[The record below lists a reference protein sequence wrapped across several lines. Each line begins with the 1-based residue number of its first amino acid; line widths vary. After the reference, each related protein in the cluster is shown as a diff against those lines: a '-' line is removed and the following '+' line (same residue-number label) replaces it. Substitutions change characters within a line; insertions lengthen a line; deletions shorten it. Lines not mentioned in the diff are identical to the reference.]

1 MIVNGIEVRDT
12 KHDSPSLHDKEFKA
26 WASGKD
32 YPFFDKLSDVI
43 ENPNVELQKGQ
54 KCAVINGYKLLLHGF
69 TIMGFTKPDEYGHCV
84 YLNWDCYWFP
94 VKPEEIV
101 LE

>member
-12 KHDSPSLHDKEFKA
+12 KDVPTSFYDREFKA

-43 ENPNVELQKGQ
+43 ENPKVELQKGQ

-69 TIMGFTKPDEYGHCV
+69 TIMGFSKPDEYGQCV

>member
-1 MIVNGIEVRDT
+1 M
-12 KHDSPSLHDKEFKA
+12 
-26 WASGKD
+26 ASGKD

-43 ENPNVELQKGQ
+43 ENPKVELQKGQ

>member
-12 KHDSPSLHDKEFKA
+12 KDVPISFYDREFKA
-26 WASGKD
+26 WSSGKD
-32 YPFFDKLSDVI
+32 YPFFDKLSDVVK
-43 ENPNVELQKGQ
+43 NPKIELQKGQ
-54 KCAVINGYKLLLHGF
+54 KCAVINAYKLLLHGY
-69 TIMGFTKPDEYGHCV
+69 TIMGFSEPDEYGQCV
-84 YLNWDCYWFP
+84 YLNWDCYWYP